1 MAAILPDHL
10 KFREICSKA
19 VSIYPRSL
27 QYVPDCHITQEMSNE
42 AVHKRSILLE
52 NVPDGFVRSKQ
63 VNLWYDDDYY
73 DDDYDKIIEWYESY
87 LRRKAQKAKI

>member
-1 MAAILPDHL
+1 M
-10 KFREICSKA
+10 
-19 VSIYPRSL
+19 
-27 QYVPDCHITQEMSNE
+27 
-42 AVHKRSILLE
+42 E